1 MLAHLPRRREVD
13 HIGVG
18 TDETPAVPWYC
29 EPRQWKV
36 QRLSKPA
43 RFPFTRETP
52 GLSRVGMA
60 AVRRLGRSALM
71 EAKRTWFENDPMSAN
86 DPSRT

>member
-1 MLAHLPRRREVD
+1 LASGRTRPQLSH
-13 HIGVG
+13 G
-18 TDETPAVPWYC
+18 TAIPVYGKFNVLASQHD
-29 EPRQWKV
+29 
-36 QRLSKPA
+36 
-43 RFPFTRETP
+43 PFTRETP